1 MKDGR
6 GVGEGWA
13 RGGQGVGL
21 LPPAIYTYFPCKKLY
36 IENKKKN
43 DVFKIAVFFFENI
56 VREAIKR

>member
-1 MKDGR
+1 
-6 GVGEGWA
+6 VGEGWA

-21 LPPAIYTYFPCKKLY
+21 LPPAIYTYFQFKKLY
-36 IENKKKN
+36 IEKKK